1 MNKEATVTAASSS
14 TIPES
19 SVTYLNPSTG
29 NLSISSINLPSS
41 QSKPDNGTSKI
52 INLTELIQQQ
62 QIQGGGDTKKTSS
75 LNQVDQL
82 DGTSDSLSNDGT
94 TTTAPHQP
102 LSLIAEA
109 SGGGVWH
116 DVVVTKELTYVVTEY
131 SVRVAPD
138 DPQQVVKRTLEPNTA
153 YKFRVAAINACGR
166 GPWSEQAAFVTCQPG
181 FPGAPSNIK
190 ISKVCRL
197 FDLSFYFHFVVTRLF
212 KTNF

>member
-1 MNKEATVTAASSS
+1 M
-14 TIPES
+14 
-19 SVTYLNPSTG
+19 TYLNPSTG

-41 QSKPDNGTSKI
+41 QAKADTGTSKI

-62 QIQGGGDTKKTSS
+62 QIQGGGEVNKKPPS

-82 DGTSDSLSNDGT
+82 DGTSDSLSSDGAPT
-94 TTTAPHQP
+94 TTAAPHQP

-190 ISKVCRL
+190 ISKVCG
-197 FDLSFYFHFVVTRLF
+197 LSGNSNNKKARARA
-212 KTNF
+212 KA

>member
-1 MNKEATVTAASSS
+1 MFLDTNSPIVNKEATVTAASSSS

-29 NLSISSINLPSS
+29 NLSISSINLPST

-62 QIQGGGDTKKTSS
+62 QIQGGGEKKTN

-82 DGTSDSLSNDGT
+82 DGTSDSLSSDGT

-102 LSLIAEA
+102 LSLIAEAA

-197 FDLSFYFHFVVTRLF
+197 LPTS
-212 KTNF
+212 KTF